1 MRKTKKKVVEWLETN
16 PEKWMTQPFKS
27 ISDEAGVSVSSI
39 DRYLPELI
47 ADRDGI
53 LPSQVIQKRREAGM
67 GHPRGSRIDL
77 QKVRKVIEDNPDA
90 SIRDLVYLANCSQ
103 NTIRRVL
110 KKIEEENQR
119 TNSEEESNSK
129 EAEIEKL
136 KAQIAE
142 LSNS

>member
-16 PEKWMTQPFKS
+16 PEKWLTQSFKS

-47 ADRDGI
+47 AERDGI

-67 GHPRGSRIDL
+67 GHPRGFRIDL

-90 SIRDLVYLANCSQ
+90 SIRDLVYMANCSQ

-110 KKIEEENQR
+110 KKIEEENQN
-119 TNSEEESNSK
+119 TDVNTKISDID
-129 EAEIEKL
+129 AEIERLQALRSKL
-136 KAQIAE
+136 TKV
-142 LSNS
+142 